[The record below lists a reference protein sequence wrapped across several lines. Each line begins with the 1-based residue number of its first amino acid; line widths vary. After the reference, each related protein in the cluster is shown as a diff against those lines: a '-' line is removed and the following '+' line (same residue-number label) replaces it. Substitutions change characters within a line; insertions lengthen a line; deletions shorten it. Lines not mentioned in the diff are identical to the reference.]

1 MLKSHLD
8 SVENAL
14 IAKSK
19 IPSSAGHTLHKGT
32 PREIFIREFLMGHL
46 SEKVAI
52 GSGEIIDANSKPGQ
66 SRNQHDIV
74 IYKRE
79 FPKLDFGGDISGF
92 LAESVVA
99 TIEVKSNLTQ
109 TDFQNAMRSAKNTK
123 SFQRNFGGIFSA
135 GYRPP
140 SILTF
145 LIAYDGPVS
154 MSTVHGWVE
163 PFMTQEGLA
172 DPPMGNTLDER
183 MRVIAP
189 CLDGIFVL
197 GKGFMNYDNCP
208 ISLLDD
214 SKRSDSPAIRWT
226 LSDIANGSLLMLFLI
241 LTNSLSRVSATS
253 FNPLP
258 YVQSTEWSNVK
269 FMS

>member
-8 SVENAL
+8 SIESVL

-19 IPSSAGHTLHKGT
+19 IPNSTGHSLHKGT

-52 GSGEIIDANSKPGQ
+52 GSGEIIDANSLPGQ

-79 FPKLDFGGDISGF
+79 FPKLEFGGGINGF

-109 TDFQNAMRSAKNTK
+109 TDFKTTMKAARNTK
-123 SFQRNFGGIFSA
+123 SFQRSLEGTFITA
-135 GYRPP
+135 GYQPP

-145 LIAYDGPVS
+145 LIAYDGPAN
-154 MSTVHGWVE
+154 MNTVHGWVK
-163 PFMTQEGLA
+163 PFMTEEGLV
-172 DPPMGNTLDER
+172 DPTMGNTLDER
-183 MRVIAP
+183 MRVVAP

-197 GKGFMNYDNCP
+197 EKGFMIYDSCP
-208 ISLLDD
+208 ISLVTDAM
-214 SKRSDSPAIRWT
+214 RAISPQTRWGLT
-226 LSDIANGSLLMLFLI
+226 QSTHGNLLMLFLI
-241 LTNSLSRVSATS
+241 LTTAIGGVAAAT
-253 FNPLP
+253 FNALP
-258 YVQSTEWSNVK
+258 YVKSVTLNSNP
-269 FMS
+269 MP